1 MGAEGT
7 ALHKPVVCEA
17 KHAKQITNN
26 ESVQQTTGAEGKA
39 LKLYEGRK
47 EEHST
52 NCT

>member
-7 ALHKPVVCEA
+7 ALPDKPVVCEA

-39 LKLYEGRK
+39 LKL
-47 EEHST
+47 
-52 NCT
+52 

>member
-17 KHAKQITNN
+17 KHAKQVTNN

-39 LKLYEGRK
+39 LKL
-47 EEHST
+47 
-52 NCT
+52 